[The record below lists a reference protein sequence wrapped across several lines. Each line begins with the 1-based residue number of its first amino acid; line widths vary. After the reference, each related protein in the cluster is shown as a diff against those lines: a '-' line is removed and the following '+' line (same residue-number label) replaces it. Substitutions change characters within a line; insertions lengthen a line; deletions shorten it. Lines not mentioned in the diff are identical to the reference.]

1 MLSSSELYAG
11 SSGEKYDVPGM
22 SPLSVDIE
30 MTSGLTLLNQTMN
43 TLSGGSLSDPWSTCS
58 PLSHKSSDADLVN
71 QMDALL
77 KTEPLDLPCASPS
90 DVELLQA
97 SFTYVSHRVYVP
109 SEKLL

>member
-11 SSGEKYDVPGM
+11 SGGGSEKYDVSGL

-30 MTSGLTLLNQTMN
+30 MTNGLTLLNQTMN
-43 TLSGGSLSDPWSTCS
+43 TLSGGSLSDPWSACS
-58 PLSHKSSDADLVN
+58 PLSHKSSDTDLVS

-97 SFTYVSHRVYVP
+97 SSSTFVTDFRIFVR
-109 SEKLL
+109 